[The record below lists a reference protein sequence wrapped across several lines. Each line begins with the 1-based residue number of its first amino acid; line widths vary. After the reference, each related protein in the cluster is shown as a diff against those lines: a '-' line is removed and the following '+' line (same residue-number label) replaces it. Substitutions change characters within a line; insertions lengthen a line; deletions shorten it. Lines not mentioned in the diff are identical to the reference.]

1 MVLKSLEKN
10 EGHPCLFIFK
20 SCIYFLFFPAA
31 YTLSLPF
38 VIHTHTQLYKDD
50 PCWHAPVS
58 L

>member
-1 MVLKSLEKN
+1 MVLKSWKKCR
-10 EGHPCLFIFK
+10 PSMF
-20 SCIYFLFFPAA
+20 IYFQKLYIFPFFFTA